1 MGSGVDI
8 EGMIREMMR
17 DTQQFSI
24 SDLLQNVIYFF
35 NQPEI
40 RDYVIHHYLKFIP
53 NEKRVDWEG
62 TYYFDE
68 KGMIDSHYH
77 TGMENV
83 HLKDFIKSKTIFK
96 REPKTRHDYIIFT
109 ACILYEGNRV
119 HFLSF
124 IYDKTKKILVCFDPG
139 VHLYHKGQEALI
151 PLLQESFVH
160 NGLISPKKES
170 IERIGLCGN
179 EYYGKKYGIQY
190 EGSDPEKTNLPADSF
205 CQSWTLFFL
214 IEFLRHQCS
223 DRFVSTWCKIPPKYR
238 EGFIIT
244 YYFLPWLQQDPFIHK
259 KFNHFYPHAK
269 RLPQLLQHVIHMFPT
284 HAHNTQ
290 SR

>member
-1 MGSGVDI
+1 MSQDVDI
-8 EGMIREMMR
+8 EGMLKEMMR
-17 DTQQFSI
+17 DTERFSI

-53 NEKRVDWEG
+53 NEKKVDWEG

-77 TGMENV
+77 KGMDNV
-83 HLKDFIKSKTIFK
+83 HLKDFIGSKTILK
-96 REPKTRHDYIIFT
+96 KPAQKKYEYVIFT

-124 IYDKTKKILVCFDPG
+124 IYDKVRQVLVCFDPG
-139 VHLYHKGQEALI
+139 IHLYHKGQDTLI
-151 PLLQESFVH
+151 PLLRESFVH
-160 NGLISPKKES
+160 NGLIPRNKES
-170 IERIGLCGN
+170 IERIGLCSTK
-179 EYYGKKYGIQY
+179 YYDKNFGIQY
-190 EGSDPEKTNLPADSF
+190 DGSDPSKTDLPADSF

-214 IEFLRHQCS
+214 IEFMRHECS
-223 DRFVSTWCKIPPKYR
+223 DRFVKTWCKIPPTYR

-244 YYFLPWLQQDPFIHK
+244 YYFLPWLQQDPFVHN
-259 KFNHFYPHAK
+259 KFKHFYPHAK
-269 RLPQLLQHVIHMFPT
+269 RLPQLLQHVIQMFPAQRHHT
-284 HAHNTQ
+284 P